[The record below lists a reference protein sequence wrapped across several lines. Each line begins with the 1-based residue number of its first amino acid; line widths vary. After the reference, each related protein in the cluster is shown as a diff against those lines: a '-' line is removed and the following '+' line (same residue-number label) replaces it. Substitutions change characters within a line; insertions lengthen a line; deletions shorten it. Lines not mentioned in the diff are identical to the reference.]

1 MTEAFYLTKYGLPD
15 PAEVDNDVFTAAVW
29 ESWMVDVA
37 GRIGGLRAASAA
49 ERLRSWLAPA
59 CELAVVAGSLRRG
72 KPRVKDIDLVVK
84 PCPDGDLFSSD
95 PNRPRLADL
104 LADAIA
110 AGWLRQAGANG
121 ERLKRLE
128 IRSEVHY
135 PGAATSAPNYKT
147 DVAWIKAEL
156 HIVRPPAQFGLVQ
169 LLRTGPAEYSQWIVT
184 SKAQGG
190 ALPGHV
196 MIDQA
201 ALWQRTDRGTPA
213 VVIPTETEADV
224 CAALGIDLVDP
235 ELRAP
240 QWKR

>member
-1 MTEAFYLTKYGLPD
+1 MTETFYLTKYGIPD
-15 PAEVDNDVFTAAVW
+15 PADVDSDVFTAAVW

-37 GRIGGLRAASAA
+37 GRIGGLRAVSAA

-59 CELAVVAGSLRRG
+59 CELAIVAGSLRRG

-84 PCPDGDLFSSD
+84 PWPDGDLFSAD
-95 PNRPRLADL
+95 PNRPRLTDL

-128 IRSEVHY
+128 IRSEVNY
-135 PGAATSAPNYKT
+135 PGAAPTSPAHKT

-184 SKAQGG
+184 SKTQGG
-190 ALPGHV
+190 ALPGHLV
-196 MIDQA
+196 IDQA
-201 ALWQRTDRGTPA
+201 ALWHKRAGGLELL
-213 VVIPTETEADV
+213 PTETEADV